1 MNANFP
7 LSISLLSLFTQGL
20 QMPVLAQSSDWGYED
35 APAPV
40 RSTAAG
46 ASSKS
51 NAAGGKASAPRSS
64 QPKTQFS
71 QQNQPKAESKP
82 APRPLSD
89 KASWMEIFALAA
101 SSAEDDDRLAVRDLA
116 TLQDPLKE
124 NLQTF
129 VNEKLESGAPS
140 YTGIAPL
147 WAEIRVKI
155 QNNIDYKESY
165 RLLFRALLRHWL
177 LRTDR
182 AASFDGHTA
191 KALSIGE
198 MPAAEK
204 QAIKSSREEELF
216 ADLLG
221 PARVAEAGPPPLTED
236 AIKAYSDMACFLY
249 AKKHPDKSVDQDDNR
264 QVFASVIRDK
274 FVNAPTQKAQ
284 LAMSNFDLT
293 WASFKCRYLDST
305 PAEKE
310 RMSISVSAP
319 VKAEKSGT
327 QANEDLTNKTI
338 VALFQKGPW
347 AENLK
352 NVKTPVAKTNAASD
366 RQ

>member
-7 LSISLLSLFTQGL
+7 LSISLLTLLAQGL
-20 QMPVLAQSSDWGYED
+20 QMPVLAQSSDWGYSDWGYSD
-35 APAPV
+35 APAPT
-40 RSTAAG
+40 RPATSGAAG
-46 ASSKS
+46 
-51 NAAGGKASAPRSS
+51 NKATAPHSPL
-64 QPKTQFS
+64 PKTQS
-71 QQNQPKAESKP
+71 PQQKAENKP

-116 TLQDPLKE
+116 TLQNPLKE

-129 VNEKLESGAPS
+129 INEKLEAAAPS

-182 AASFDGHTA
+182 ATSFDGHTA

-352 NVKTPVAKTNAASD
+352 NVKTPVAKTNAAAD